1 MSGKNIKL
9 YKRVFEAER
18 KGYTI
23 IDCSFKRINI
33 KGFDIT
39 TKEQTKTLMTAHITR
54 DGSWTTIYIHS
65 HSGIIGYR
73 VFKEEVVFFTL
84 DSHGSDVGV
93 PILVPVD
100 PFERVVTR

>member
-1 MSGKNIKL
+1 MVIDGGRMSGKNIKL

-18 KGYTI
+18 EGYTI

-54 DGSWTTIYIHS
+54 DGSWITMCIYS
-65 HSGIIGYR
+65 HSGIIDYR
-73 VFKEEVVFFTL
+73 VFKEEVVFLLWT
-84 DSHGSDVGV
+84 VMEV
-93 PILVPVD
+93 M
-100 PFERVVTR
+100 